1 MEMSANKG
9 SLNRWMLSMHVHLS
23 KVAAYGEAC
32 LGYDHMTIHY
42 PNVMHGANEAA
53 NAFAK
58 EGNVV

>member
-1 MEMSANKG
+1 
-9 SLNRWMLSMHVHLS
+9 MLSMHVHLS